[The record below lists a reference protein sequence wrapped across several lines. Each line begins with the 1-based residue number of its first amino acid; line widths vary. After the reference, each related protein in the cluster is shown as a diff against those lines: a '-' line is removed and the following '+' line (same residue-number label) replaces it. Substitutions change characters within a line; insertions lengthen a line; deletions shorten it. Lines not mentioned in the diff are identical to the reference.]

1 MTLERQQEGD
11 LKSGYVLA
19 LVGAWLGGVVGL
31 LVAVGMI
38 SAAGLSALDRLGALV
53 YILFL
58 AVPIGAV
65 IGIGIAL
72 ALFKRTAPVLTA
84 IFSIP
89 VWLVVL
95 GALYGIVL
103 IGSDL
108 SRFIDTYASAILFFV
123 PPLLVPLISRRMGL
137 AASNK
142 MNNSTNSKV

>member
-1 MTLERQQEGD
+1 MVTFEPQQQGGPE
-11 LKSGYVLA
+11 SGYVLA
-19 LVGAWLGGVVGL
+19 LVGAWLGGLVGL

-53 YILFL
+53 YILFF

-65 IGIGIAL
+65 IGAGTGL
-72 ALFKRTAPVLTA
+72 ALFKRAAPVLTA
-84 IFSIP
+84 LFFIP

-108 SRFIDTYASAILFFV
+108 SRSIDTYASAILFFV
-123 PPLLVPLISRRMGL
+123 PPLIVPLISRRMAL
-137 AASNK
+137 AASRR
-142 MNNSTNSKV
+142 TNPTSSRV